1 MLQTAD
7 PAVSEAKFDGEIGE
21 FLEMR
26 QTYERR
32 GWFLIEARF
41 PIVFLLLAAPQ
52 VTPPAI
58 LCGIEFDYTNYD
70 AEPPAV
76 RLVEPFTRVPYLAKD
91 LPTTLNR
98 AMPPQAIPVAG
109 LPAGLQ
115 MRGVQPLM
123 QFHGPDE
130 VPFLCIAGVREY
142 HNHPGH
148 SGDDWM
154 LHRVSGAGR
163 LVRLLEVVDKYGLQP
178 MRGYGVN
185 LVPQVT
191 FDHGEAPA

>member
-7 PAVSEAKFDGEIGE
+7 PAVSEAKFDAELCE
-21 FLEMR
+21 FLTLRRE
-26 QTYERR
+26 YECR
-32 GWFLIEARF
+32 GWFLVEARF
-41 PIVFLLLAAPQ
+41 PHVFVLLAAPQ
-52 VTPPAI
+52 VKPPAI
-58 LCGIEFDYTNYD
+58 LCGVTIDYTNYD
-70 AEPPAV
+70 VDPPSV
-76 RLVEPFTRVPYLAKD
+76 RLVEPFTRVPYLAQD

-98 AMPPQAIPVAG
+98 AMPAQAIPVAG
-109 LPAGLQ
+109 LPAGIQ

-123 QFHGPDE
+123 QAHSPDE

-142 HNHPGH
+142 HIHPGH
-148 SGDDWM
+148 TGDDWM
-154 LHRVSGAGR
+154 LHRASGAGR
-163 LVRLLEVVDKYGLQP
+163 LVRLLEIIDKYGLQP